1 MPRLYVNSMS
11 NFLVQGGVVG
21 FTLQDIK
28 VRTAQGEAMT
38 TEPEDVADIVMR
50 EQDFAKLLQFFNAH
64 AAAFEKA
71 NGRPLGG
78 PKYAE
83 QIASAHPAGDGT
95 GH

>member
-11 NFLVQGGVVG
+11 NFLVQGGIVG
-21 FTLQDIK
+21 FTLQDVK
-28 VRTAQGEAMT
+28 VRTAQGEARA

-64 AAAFEKA
+64 AAAFEKQ

-78 PKYAE
+78 E
-83 QIASAHPAGDGT
+83 QNQEKIRAAHPIPGAE
-95 GH
+95 H